1 MPKFSKSSK
10 AKLETCDIRL
20 QNIFNEV
27 VKTWDCTIV
36 CGHRN
41 KEDQNAAYNKGHS
54 KLRFP
59 ASKHNKKPS
68 KAIDAAPYYA
78 NVGID
83 WNDLGGFYM
92 FAGYVMRVAKEQGVL
107 LRYGG
112 DWNGN
117 RRTADQ
123 TFNDLPHFE
132 IIEKKL

>member
-1 MPKFSKSSK
+1 MPYFSKHSK
-10 AKLETCDIRL
+10 ARLATCDQRL
-20 QNIFNEV
+20 QIVFNEV
-27 VKTWDCTIV
+27 IKEWDCTII

-41 KEDQNAAYNKGHS
+41 KSDQNDAYNKGFS
-54 KLRFP
+54 KLKFP
-59 ASKHNKKPS
+59 DSNHNELPS

-92 FAGYVMRVAKEQGVL
+92 FAGYVMRVAFEKGIL

-132 IIEKKL
+132 IIE

>member
-10 AKLETCDIRL
+10 RKLETCDIRL
-20 QNIFNEV
+20 QEIFNEV

-36 CGHRN
+36 CGYRGEH
-41 KEDQNAAYNKGHS
+41 DQNQAYHDDRS
-54 KLRFP
+54 KLKFP
-59 ASKHNKKPS
+59 QSKHNSLPS
-68 KAIDAAPYYA
+68 IAVDVVPYYS

-92 FAGYVMRVAKEQGVL
+92 FAGYVMRVAEQMGYKI
-107 LRYGG
+107 RYGG

-117 RRTADQ
+117 KRTADQ

-132 IIEKKL
+132 LL